1 MKKSIIWLLVV
12 IMALTFSGL
21 LYLQISY
28 MDTMMKMRNEQFNE
42 AVKRS
47 LYRVSKSLEWE
58 ETRRYLDEEVEES
71 QKEFLSSLAPNEKAD
86 IEYEHRSQFS
96 VMNPDGTISNLEF
109 KDYSQR

>member
-1 MKKSIIWLLVV
+1 
-12 IMALTFSGL
+12 
-21 LYLQISY
+21 
-28 MDTMMKMRNEQFNE
+28 MDTMVKMRNEQFNE

-71 QKEFLSSLAPNEKAD
+71 QKEFLSSLAPSEDSNTD
-86 IEYEHRSQFS
+86 YEHRSQFS

-109 KDYSQR
+109 KGYSHRGAQPRVNIEGR